1 MPDNIPATSIM
12 NGKVSVPISALMVL
26 FSGGL
31 GVAATGSANLFNSG
45 ITAGQ
50 VAIIVDDRLETK
62 DEVLD
67 IKLQT
72 INEKLAR
79 IEAKLDQIQTA
90 SSP

>member
-1 MPDNIPATSIM
+1 MSDNVPVASIM

-31 GVAATGSANLFNSG
+31 GVVATGSANLFSSG
-45 ITAGQ
+45 ITATQ
-50 VAIIVDDRLETK
+50 VAEIVDDRLETK

-79 IEAKLDQIQTA
+79 IEAKLDQIQAT
-90 SSP
+90 STP